1 MNSSN
6 VPLELHSFPKAFPQ
20 MSQVY
25 VFSQMNSDHMMPQ
38 VHFLYPFSSAK
49 LDAFSLSVCIKRPII
64 FCAFFTFLHF
74 FTFLQFTKLIFKST
88 ENVLEHTYMRHA

>member
-6 VPLELHSFPKAFPQ
+6 MPLQLHRFPKAFPQ

-64 FCAFFTFLHF
+64 FCAFFTFLGK
-74 FTFLQFTKLIFKST
+74 LTKLIFKST

>member
-6 VPLELHSFPKAFPQ
+6 MPLQLHRFLEAFPQ

-38 VHFLYPFSSAK
+38 VHFLYLYSSAK
-49 LDAFSLSVCIKRPII
+49 L
-64 FCAFFTFLHF
+64 
-74 FTFLQFTKLIFKST
+74 
-88 ENVLEHTYMRHA
+88 ENVLPNLKLQIFIIVQKRMC

>member
-6 VPLELHSFPKAFPQ
+6 MPHQLHSFPKAFSQ

-38 VHFLYPFSSAK
+38 VHFLYPYSSAK
-49 LDAFSLSVCIKRPII
+49 L
-64 FCAFFTFLHF
+64 
-74 FTFLQFTKLIFKST
+74 
-88 ENVLEHTYMRHA
+88 ENVLPNLKLQIFIIVRKRVC

>member
-6 VPLELHSFPKAFPQ
+6 MPLQLHSFPKAFPQ

-64 FCAFFTFLHF
+64 FIFCAFFTFMGK
-74 FTFLQFTKLIFKST
+74 FTKLSFKK
-88 ENVLEHTYMRHA
+88 H